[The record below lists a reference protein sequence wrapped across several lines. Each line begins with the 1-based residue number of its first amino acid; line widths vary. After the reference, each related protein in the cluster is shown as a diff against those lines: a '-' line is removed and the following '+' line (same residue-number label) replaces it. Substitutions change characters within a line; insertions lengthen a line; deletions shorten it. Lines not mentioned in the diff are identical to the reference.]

1 MRPSQREYRHIP
13 SLQLSISAAVW
24 LGRNDR
30 LNMDLGLRGRQA
42 LLSGASRGLGHAGA
56 FALARE
62 GVDVTLVA
70 RKRDVLEKAGAEI
83 AAATGVKVAT
93 VAADITTGAGRAAA
107 LAACPEPDI
116 LLNNADGP
124 APGDFR
130 DWPRDEWIAA
140 LDAMMLSPI
149 EMMRLTV
156 DGMMT
161 RGFGR
166 IINIV
171 SRSVKM
177 AQLELGLSNGARS
190 GLVGFVAGL
199 ARQTV
204 AHNVTINNLLPGI
217 FDSDAQRTHVR
228 AMLETTGKTFEELWR
243 ARAEANPA
251 RRYGRPD
258 ELGAYCAFLCSQ
270 HAGFITGQNLLIDG
284 GSYPGTY

>member
-1 MRPSQREYRHIP
+1 GCRRHHHRRGTRRRACR
-13 SLQLSISAAVW
+13 LSAARYRSQQRQRP
-24 LGRNDR
+24 GSRR
-30 LNMDLGLRGRQA
+30 L
-42 LLSGASRGLGHAGA
+42 SR
-56 FALARE
+56 LAR
-62 GVDVTLVA
+62 D
-70 RKRDVLEKAGAEI
+70 D
-83 AAATGVKVAT
+83 
-93 VAADITTGAGRAAA
+93 
-107 LAACPEPDI
+107 
-116 LLNNADGP
+116 
-124 APGDFR
+124 
-130 DWPRDEWIAA
+130 WIAA

-177 AQLELGLSNGARS
+177 AQLELGLSTGARS
-190 GLVGFVAGL
+190 RLVGFVAGL
-199 ARQTV
+199 ARPT
-204 AHNVTINNLLPGI
+204 AARNVTINNLLPGI
-217 FDSDAQRTHVR
+217 FDSDAQRAHVR
-228 AMLETTGKTFEELWR
+228 AMLEASGKTFEELWR

-284 GSYPGTY
+284 GGYPGPYGTPD